1 VFAVLDFFV
10 DVFSFFRDDE
20 PKTSSHAES
29 DSSPVEDAAHDVFD
43 AWQDNTSDVFD
54 FLHDAA
60 KPWGDPAQDFVDA
73 WRDATE
79 SFASSYANWW
89 GWQNDDSPV

>member
-1 VFAVLDFFV
+1 M
-10 DVFSFFRDDE
+10 
-20 PKTSSHAES
+20 PKAIPVPWRMRHTTSST
-29 DSSPVEDAAHDVFD
+29 PGRTT
-43 AWQDNTSDVFD
+43 TSDFFD